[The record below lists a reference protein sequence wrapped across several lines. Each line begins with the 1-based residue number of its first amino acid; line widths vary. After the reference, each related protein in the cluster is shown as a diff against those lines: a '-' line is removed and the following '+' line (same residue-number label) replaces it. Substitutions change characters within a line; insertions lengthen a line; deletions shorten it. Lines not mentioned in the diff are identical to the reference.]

1 MFDNITSVAAQVA
14 VLFIII
20 GVGVIL
26 SKCRIL
32 TKDRVSGLIDIVV
45 YIVTPANIIVSFQIC
60 RHLLSSL

>member
-1 MFDNITSVAAQVA
+1 MLENITSVAAQVV

-26 SKCRIL
+26 TKCRIL

-45 YIVTPANIIVSFQIC
+45 
-60 RHLLSSL
+60 